1 MKLQPV
7 YHHTQGNFEVSF
19 YVNRDG
25 SIEALVLDERDKTT
39 PAFLVGEQLRRSNDV
54 SYWRFH
60 VTYMDGVKKSLR
72 FAFVSHHLIREDDV
86 HSTGLPYRFEALA
99 YKIVEKLQG
108 LEEKKT
114 ESLAL
119 PRGSSL

>member
-1 MKLQPV
+1 MNLQPV
-7 YHHTQGNFEVSF
+7 YHRTQGHFEVSF

-25 SIEALVLDERDKTT
+25 SIEALVVDGRGKTT

-54 SYWRFH
+54 SYWRSL

-99 YKIVEKLQG
+99 YKVVEKLQG